1 MVGFG
6 SRNLHLRF
14 PLALADGVDATLLDK
29 PLQCSAPAMLLY
41 PLRNA
46 RHPQALPDKAGVG
59 HPSNPLLQA
68 NQRAQA
74 LPRVFTQIALEILSM
89 NLQPPLLLHRVLAD

>member
-14 PLALADGVDATLLDK
+14 LLALADGVDATLLVK

-46 RHPQALPDKAGVG
+46 RHPQVLPDKLGVG
-59 HPSNPLLQA
+59 HPSNPFLQH
-68 NQRAQA
+68 NPQLRP
-74 LPRVFTQIALEILSM
+74 LPRGFTQIALGILSM
-89 NLQPPLLLHRVLAD
+89 NLQPPPLLPQALAD

>member
-6 SRNLHLRF
+6 SRNLRLRF
-14 PLALADGVDATLLDK
+14 LPAPEDAVDAICLDRH
-29 PLQCSAPAMLLY
+29 LQCSVQAMLPYL
-41 PLRNA
+41 LRNA
-46 RHPQALPDKAGVG
+46 RHLRALPDKVGVG